1 MLPRIL
7 FEILITSVVICKE
20 RLLHENE
27 IVQYLQNYKYQDINQ
42 GHFRKLLQASTNAI
56 KIDCPT
62 TAHTFFTGCS
72 VLSYFLRLNC
82 YNFRTTQIKLIKL
95 HFSKIAFQP
104 LKTDQNSHSYSNPAR
119 SNSPLKKFKNYVCLA
134 MFLQKT

>member
-1 MLPRIL
+1 MKLTTFFISKTKQIYAEILTVPESIFQIKAMLPRIL
-7 FEILITSVVICKE
+7 FEILITSAVICKE

-72 VLSYFLRLNC
+72 VLSYF
-82 YNFRTTQIKLIKL
+82 
-95 HFSKIAFQP
+95 
-104 LKTDQNSHSYSNPAR
+104 
-119 SNSPLKKFKNYVCLA
+119 
-134 MFLQKT
+134 